1 MYVYIRVIIITVG
14 NKKKQHLPKGEI
26 KMFENLRPKELKELL
41 RWEYQY
47 LRAIRRDC
55 KIGIEIE
62 MYQHRL
68 ERKEEYI
75 KGMIT
80 ILECTGQI
88 TTKEGDLLKKLI
100 IQIAK
105 GRNQRIAF
113 QNTKKKN

>member
-1 MYVYIRVIIITVG
+1 
-14 NKKKQHLPKGEI
+14 
-26 KMFENLRPKELKELL
+26 MFENLRPKELKELL

-55 KIGIEIE
+55 KIGIEIEKSGENNTENNSNEFEIE

-113 QNTKKKN
+113 QNAKKKN